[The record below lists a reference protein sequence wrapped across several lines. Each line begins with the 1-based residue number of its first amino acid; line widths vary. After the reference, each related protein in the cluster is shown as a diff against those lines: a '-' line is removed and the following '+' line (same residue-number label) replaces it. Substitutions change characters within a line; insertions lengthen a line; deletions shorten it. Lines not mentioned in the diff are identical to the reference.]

1 MDDLFY
7 QLNPRTT
14 KILVILLIL
23 AIVFAVSVGG
33 PWLLYQHSLATW

>member
-7 QLNPRTT
+7 QLNPRTI

-23 AIVFAVSVGG
+23 AIVIAASMAA
-33 PWLLYQHSLATW
+33 PWLFYQYPPA